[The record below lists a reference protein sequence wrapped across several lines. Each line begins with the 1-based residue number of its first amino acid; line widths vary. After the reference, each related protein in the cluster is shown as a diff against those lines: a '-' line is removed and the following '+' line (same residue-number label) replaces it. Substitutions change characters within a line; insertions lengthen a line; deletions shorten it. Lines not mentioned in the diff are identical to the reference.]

1 MKVALYYT
9 RPFETGGIEKTMLAR
24 GKYLSENGFDVT
36 FIYASYD
43 SPIDMLEKWATVGNV
58 KHLDICKDEVLDIL
72 IEGFRRLASKKSA
85 VSLWPMDT
93 ITQSPGFRASR
104 TAGHR
109 SV

>member
-58 KHLDICKDEVLDIL
+58 KHLDICKDEVFDWCIYDAVYNL
-72 IEGFRRLASKKSA
+72 KKYESYHIVMEDPSSYA
-85 VSLWPMDT
+85 DVF
-93 ITQSPGFRASR
+93 IIR
-104 TAGHR
+104 
-109 SV
+109 V